1 MDMKKLGLAGLLFL
15 SGTTL
20 AQAEMLKTPYWLEY
34 NGKESLDPISATRY
48 YDAVQVLYNRLVRQ
62 GDQGQPV
69 ASLASSWSANDSANV
84 WTFTL
89 RPDVKFHNGKTMTT
103 EDVVYSFNRILD
115 PQRDAPARAALAII
129 EQVTGTEDG
138 KVTFTLNQAHADLPI
153 LLMDYRAKI
162 VPVGFDEDPALM
174 GVGTGPFKLTKFD
187 AKGTTKFD
195 AFADYWEG
203 KPKLDGMELIAIADE
218 NARTQ
223 ALLAGQIDWAGWNG
237 VNGQQLRMFE
247 GNKNFHYDAIPTGDW
262 RGLVFRNDDP
272 ALTDPRVRKALRMVA
287 DRQEMIQLLFGKGG
301 ATVTCD
307 NPVWAGDQYR
317 VEQDC
322 EQDIEGAKALLK
334 EAGYPDGLT
343 LDLYTSTVD
352 GYFRPMSEIYQR
364 QAAQAGIKVNIH
376 TVPASDY
383 WNTIW
388 MKKSV
393 FNTAWGQRPADQ
405 VLSEVF
411 GSTAPWN
418 ESAFNNTA
426 FDQLLTQARQE
437 LDKDKRTRLYQEAQ
451 TLLTE
456 ESGTLIPFHL
466 NNNRVMRAN
475 VSIPAVEHFAIRWHQ
490 VDKS

>member
-1 MDMKKLGLAGLLFL
+1 MNWKHSLAGLLL
-15 SGTTL
+15 VSGTTL
-20 AQAEMLKTPYWLEY
+20 TQAETLKTPYWLEY
-34 NGKESLDPISATRY
+34 NGKESLDPISSTRY
-48 YDAVQVLYNRLVRQ
+48 YDAIQVLYNRLVRQ
-62 GDQGQPV
+62 GEQGEPV
-69 ASLASSWSANDSANV
+69 AALASSWSANASADV

-89 RPDVKFHNGKTMTT
+89 RPDVKFHNGKTMTP

-115 PQRDAPARAALAII
+115 PQRDAPARAALSMIK
-129 EQVTGTEDG
+129 QVTGTEDG
-138 KVTFTLNQAHADLPI
+138 KVIFTLSQAHADLPI

-162 VPVGFDEDPALM
+162 VPAGFDEDPALM
-174 GVGTGPFKLTKFD
+174 GVGTGPFQLTRFEP
-187 AKGTTKFD
+187 KGTTTFD
-195 AFADYWEG
+195 AFNNYWEG
-203 KPKLDGMELIAIADE
+203 QPKLDGMELIAIADE

-247 GNKNFHYDAIPTGDW
+247 GNARFHYDAIPTGDW
-262 RGLVFRNDDP
+262 RGIVFRNDDP
-272 ALTDPRVRKALRMVA
+272 ALKDARVRKALRMVV
-287 DRQEMIQLLFGKGG
+287 DRQEMVQLLFGQGG
-301 ATVTCD
+301 ATISCD

-317 VEQDC
+317 LEQHC
-322 EQDIEGAKALLK
+322 EQDIEGAKSLLR

-343 LDLYTSTVD
+343 LDLYTSPAD

-364 QAAQAGIKVNIH
+364 QAARAGIKVNIR

-383 WNTIW
+383 WSTAW

-418 ESAFNNTA
+418 ESAFKNA
-426 FDQLLTQARQE
+426 EFDQLLSQARQE
-437 LDKDKRTRLYQEAQ
+437 TDHNKRAQLYQSAQ
-451 TLLTE
+451 RLLSE
-456 ESGTLIPFHL
+456 QSGTLIPFHL

-475 VSIPAVEHFAIRWHQ
+475 VSIPAVEHFAIRWHL